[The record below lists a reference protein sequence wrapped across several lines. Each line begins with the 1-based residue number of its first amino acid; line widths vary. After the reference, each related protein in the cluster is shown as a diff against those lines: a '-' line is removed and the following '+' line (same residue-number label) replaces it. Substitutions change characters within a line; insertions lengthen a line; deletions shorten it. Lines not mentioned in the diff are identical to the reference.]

1 MKLNTKYFG
10 VIEYEAEDVL
20 HFPNGLFGF
29 EKEHDFL
36 LLPFAGSEGS
46 LLCFQSVETEQLA
59 FIAMNPFSLDPAYAP
74 LLSEEE
80 LHLMGAARSED
91 LCYYVL
97 CVVRDPIGDSTVN
110 FKCPVV
116 VNPDANCAAHLI
128 LDTDIYHMKHRLS
141 EFQSEGAGVC

>member
-46 LLCFQSVETEQLA
+46 LLFFQSVETNQLA
-59 FIAMNPFSLDPAYAP
+59 FIAMIPFSLDHAYAP
-74 LLSEEE
+74 LLSEAE
-80 LHLMGAARSED
+80 
-91 LCYYVL
+91 
-97 CVVRDPIGDSTVN
+97 
-110 FKCPVV
+110 
-116 VNPDANCAAHLI
+116 
-128 LDTDIYHMKHRLS
+128 
-141 EFQSEGAGVC
+141 

>member
-10 VIEYEAEDVL
+10 AIAYEEDDVL

-29 EKEHDFL
+29 EQEHDFL

-46 LLCFQSVETEQLA
+46 LLCFQSIHTERLA

-80 LHLMGAARSED
+80 LRLLDAKRSED

-116 VNPDANCAAHLI
+116 VNPDTHRAAQLI
-128 LDTDIYHMKHRLS
+128 LDTDEYHMKHRLAQFRS
-141 EFQSEGAGVC
+141 EEAGVC